1 MARLRH
7 KLSEGPPA
15 PERGVRAQKHR
26 LLLETAMTLIRTAG
40 HVPTVAEV
48 AQRCGVSRATAY
60 RYFPSRS
67 ALIVAVMDATLG
79 PVRRFAS
86 QHSDGPSRVRDVFEN
101 TFPRFREYE
110 AQMRAA
116 VQLSLEH
123 WAKERAGLLEEQP
136 FKRGFRVRIMEDAI
150 APMASLLPPADLLRL
165 HQALTVIYGIETWVI
180 LKDIWGLS
188 DRGVENIALW
198 MADALVMAALAESS
212 PKTSAASPA
221 GGARTPKGNGSIGQR
236 IASSIGRALEGPNER
251 SVKQPGGPSA
261 KRSSE
266 RSAVQSGGPSAKRSS
281 VRSAKGSAK
290 RAVKGAVC

>member
-7 KLSEGPPA
+7 KLSEGPPV
-15 PERGVRAQKHR
+15 PERGARAQKHR
-26 LLLETAMTLIRTAG
+26 LLLETAIALIQTAG

-60 RYFPSRS
+60 RYFPSRG
-67 ALIVAVMDATLG
+67 ALIVAVMDASLG
-79 PVRRFAS
+79 PVRKFAS
-86 QHSDGPSRVRDVFEN
+86 RHPDGPSRVRDVFEN

-150 APMASLLPPADLLRL
+150 APMAARLSPAHHVRL

-188 DRGVENIALW
+188 DRAVEKTALW
-198 MADALVMAALAESS
+198 MADALVNAALAESLAS
-212 PKTSAASPA
+212 GTSTRPSKPRARRGTRRLPA
-221 GGARTPKGNGSIGQR
+221 RKPT
-236 IASSIGRALEGPNER
+236 
-251 SVKQPGGPSA
+251 
-261 KRSSE
+261 
-266 RSAVQSGGPSAKRSS
+266 
-281 VRSAKGSAK
+281 
-290 RAVKGAVC
+290 

>member
-26 LLLETAMTLIRTAG
+26 LLLDTAMTLIRTAG

-48 AQRCGVSRATAY
+48 AERCGVSRATAY

-79 PVRRFAS
+79 PVRNFAS
-86 QHSDGPSRVRDVFEN
+86 QHTDGPSRVRDVFEN

-150 APMASLLPPADLLRL
+150 APMAAQLSPAEHLRL
-165 HQALTVIYGIETWVI
+165 HQSLTVIYGIESWLI

-188 DRGVENIALW
+188 DRSVENIALW
-198 MADALVMAALAESS
+198 MADALVKAALAESR
-212 PKTSAASPA
+212 SAASAARPA
-221 GGARTPKGNGSIGQR
+221 TAVSK
-236 IASSIGRALEGPNER
+236 RA
-251 SVKQPGGPSA
+251 
-261 KRSSE
+261 
-266 RSAVQSGGPSAKRSS
+266 
-281 VRSAKGSAK
+281 AKGSVRKAA
-290 RAVKGAVC
+290 RRR

>member
-26 LLLETAMTLIRTAG
+26 LLLSTAMTLIRSAG

-79 PVRRFAS
+79 PVRRFS
-86 QHSDGPSRVRDVFEN
+86 SEHKDGPSRVRDVFEN

-110 AQMRAA
+110 VQMRAA
-116 VQLSLEH
+116 MQLSLEH

-150 APMASLLPPADLLRL
+150 APMATQLSPADHLRL
-165 HQALTVIYGIETWVI
+165 HQALTVIYGIEAWVI

-188 DRGVENIALW
+188 DRGVEKIALW
-198 MADALVMAALAESS
+198 MADALVKAALAESL
-212 PKTSAASPA
+212 AASTASTPSSRA
-221 GGARTPKGNGSIGQR
+221 G
-236 IASSIGRALEGPNER
+236 
-251 SVKQPGGPSA
+251 
-261 KRSSE
+261 KRP
-266 RSAVQSGGPSAKRSS
+266 V
-281 VRSAKGSAK
+281 K
-290 RAVKGAVC
+290 RATR

>member
-26 LLLETAMTLIRTAG
+26 LLLDTAMELIRTAG

-48 AQRCGVSRATAY
+48 AQRCKVSRATAY

-67 ALIVAVMDATLG
+67 TLIVAVMDATLG

-86 QHSDGPSRVRDVFEN
+86 AHQDGPSRVRDVFEN

-116 VQLSLEH
+116 MQLSLEH

-150 APMASLLPPADLLRL
+150 APMAAELSPADHLRL
-165 HQALTVIYGIETWVI
+165 HQALTVIYGIESWVI

-198 MADALVMAALAESS
+198 MADALVKAALAESRS
-212 PKTSAASPA
+212 DVTPA
-221 GGARTPKGNGSIGQR
+221 LPVVIARGRTGKRVSGQPAR
-236 IASSIGRALEGPNER
+236 PAVKRPGKQALEQT
-251 SVKQPGGPSA
+251 VKQA
-261 KRSSE
+261 VKRI
-266 RSAVQSGGPSAKRSS
+266 
-281 VRSAKGSAK
+281 AK
-290 RAVKGAVC
+290 RAVR